1 MRQRFGIAEWYGRP
15 FGSLDVADR
24 HEFAEI
30 ALDRGGEPP
39 PCPFQPHRPVCRKRG
54 GVCSIQS
61 YSEGADGRIGSP
73 VGPPVITCPRRFEE
87 GSMLA
92 RWLADIV
99 GFDANRIQVASEV
112 PFLRSTATGKAA
124 GKIDMVVAERSQ
136 GAVNWYGLEIQ
147 AVYFSGEGMDLE
159 FRALHDD
166 SAADPPFPSAI
177 RRPDWRSSSAKRL
190 MPQLQIKGPTL
201 RRWGTKLAVAVD
213 RPFFDS
219 IGGSGE
225 NPARSLSE
233 GDVIWLVPELRR
245 FPDGSLRLVR
255 GHWEALTLE
264 DTSEKLLAAET
275 MKKED
280 FDRSLE
286 TKLRRLE

>member
-1 MRQRFGIAEWYGRP
+1 MRNRFGIAEWYGRP
-15 FGSLDVADR
+15 FRGLDVAAR
-24 HEFAEI
+24 HELARI
-30 ALDRGGEPP
+30 ALDRGAEPP
-39 PCPFQPHRPVCRKRG
+39 PCPFQPHRPVCPKRG

-61 YSEGADGRIGSP
+61 YSEDADGRIGSP
-73 VGPPVITCPRRFEE
+73 VDSPVITCPRRFEE
-87 GSMLA
+87 GTMLA

-99 GFDANRIQVASEV
+99 GFDANRIQIATEV

-124 GKIDMVVAERSQ
+124 GKIDMVVAEVSEAGVR
-136 GAVNWYGLEIQ
+136 WYGLEIQ
-147 AVYFSGEGMDLE
+147 AVYFSGEGMSSEFLALE
-159 FRALHDD
+159 DD
-166 SAADPPFPSAI
+166 SASDPPFPTAI

-219 IGGSGE
+219 VGGSGE
-225 NPARSLSE
+225 NPAQSLSE

-245 FPDGSLRLVR
+245 FPDGSHRLVR

>member
-1 MRQRFGIAEWYGRP
+1 MRNRFGIAEWYGRT
-15 FGSLDVADR
+15 FRDLDVADR

-30 ALDRGGEPP
+30 ALDRGAEPP
-39 PCPFQPHRPVCRKRG
+39 RCPFQPHLPVCRKRG

-73 VGPPVITCPRRFEE
+73 AGPPVITCPRRFEE

-99 GFDANRIQVASEV
+99 GFDANRIQVATEV
-112 PFLRSTATGKAA
+112 PFLKSTSTGKAA
-124 GKIDMVVAERSQ
+124 GKIDMVVAETSE

-147 AVYFSGEGMDLE
+147 AVYFSGEGMDSE
-159 FRALHDD
+159 FNALRAD
-166 SAADPPFPSAI
+166 SASDPPFPSAI

-219 IGGSGE
+219 IGGSRK

-233 GDVIWLVPELRR
+233 GDVIWLVPELQRG
-245 FPDGSLRLVR
+245 PDGAHRLVR

-264 DTSEKLLAAET
+264 DTSAKLLAAKT
-275 MKKED
+275 MRKED
-280 FDRSLE
+280 FDRYLK
-286 TKLRRLE
+286 TKLQGLE